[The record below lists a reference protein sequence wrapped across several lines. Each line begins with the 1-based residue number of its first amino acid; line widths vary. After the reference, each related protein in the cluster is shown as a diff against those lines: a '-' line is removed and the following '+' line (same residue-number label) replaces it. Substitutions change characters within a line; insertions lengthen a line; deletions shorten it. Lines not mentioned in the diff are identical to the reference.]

1 MKYIYSF
8 LIFLLV
14 NISLIAQNLHT
25 ESNAVSSLNEGNST
39 TGWTG
44 LAQLFSEAT
53 DVQNGSFSFRAV
65 STATDGRTVDY
76 NFNAVVG
83 QQYVIRIWAKIGA
96 QSNPSVSPAFA
107 VWSGVSGFN
116 VTPITG
122 TTWSEYVF
130 NVTAT
135 TTNPR
140 IRIYVSN
147 YSFRFV
153 AGNTIYIDNVSI
165 TALDNQAPTVPTN
178 LSANAITATS
188 TNLSWTSATDNVAV
202 TNYEVFQN
210 GISIGLTNGNT
221 TFAVSNL
228 NPQTTYTYTV
238 TALDNSNNS
247 SAQSESITITT
258 IAALDTE
265 VPTAPSGLVA
275 DNITTTSVNLN
286 WTAATDNVGVTDYEI
301 FQEGVSIGVSNG
313 NISFPVT
320 GLTPETTYNFTVVAL
335 DAAANVSAQSESIA
349 VLTLAVADTEVPTAP
364 SGLVADNITTTSVN
378 LNWTAATD
386 NIGVTDYEIFQE
398 GVSIGLSNG
407 NTSFPVNGLTP
418 ETTYNFTV
426 AALDAA
432 ANVSAQSES
441 IAVLTLAVADTEVPT
456 APSGLV
462 ANNIT
467 TSSVNL
473 NWTAATDNI
482 GVTDYEIFQEGV
494 SIGVSNGNISFPVN
508 ALTPETTYNFTVVAL
523 DAAANVSAQSTG
535 VTVLTLVVA
544 DTEVPTAPSGL
555 VADNI
560 TSTSVNLNWTA
571 ATDNVGV
578 IDYEIFQEGVSIGL
592 SNGNTS
598 FPVNGLT
605 PETTYNFT
613 VAALDAAANV
623 SAQSESIVV
632 LTLAVSDTT
641 APSIPVGLISG
652 NTTTTSIEISWDAAT
667 DNVEVTD
674 YEIFQDGVSIGLTG
688 GNSNFLITNLTAETT
703 YVFTIAAL
711 DAANNVSI
719 QSSELSVSTQAEVLP
734 TIAYTSLN
742 SNLNTVDW
750 TVRDLYANQNVGIGT
765 TDTQGYR
772 LAVAGNVVAEEVKV
786 ALQVNWPDY
795 VFDKKYE
802 LPSLEQVEK
811 YINENGYLMHMPSAS
826 EVEENGILIGEM
838 NAKLLRKIEELTLYT
853 ITQEKK
859 IKLLEQQV
867 EAIQQAL
874 LNK

>member
-53 DVQNGSFSFRAV
+53 DIQNGSFSFRAV

-140 IRIYVSN
+140 IRIYTSN
-147 YSFRFV
+147 YPFRFV

-238 TALDNSNNS
+238 TGLDNSNNS

-275 DNITTTSVNLN
+275 DNITSTSVNLN
-286 WTAATDNVGVTDYEI
+286 WTAAIDNVGVTDYEI
-301 FQEGVSIGVSNG
+301 FQEGVSIGLSNG
-313 NISFPVT
+313 STTFPVNA
-320 GLTPETTYNFTVVAL
+320 LTPETTYNFTVVAL

-364 SGLVADNITTTSVN
+364 SGLVADNITSTSVN

-386 NIGVTDYEIFQE
+386 NVAVTDYEIFQE
-398 GVSIGLSNG
+398 GVFIGLSNG
-407 NTSFPVNGLTP
+407 STTFPVNALTP

-432 ANVSAQSES
+432 ANVSAQSTGVT
-441 IAVLTLAVADTEVPT
+441 VLTLTVADTEVPT

-462 ANNIT
+462 ADNIT
-467 TSSVNL
+467 SSSVNL
-473 NWTAATDNI
+473 NWTAATDNV

-494 SIGVSNGNISFPVN
+494 SIGVSNGNI
-508 ALTPETTYNFTVVAL
+508 
-523 DAAANVSAQSTG
+523 
-535 VTVLTLVVA
+535 
-544 DTEVPTAPSGL
+544 
-555 VADNI
+555 
-560 TSTSVNLNWTA
+560 
-571 ATDNVGV
+571 
-578 IDYEIFQEGVSIGL
+578 
-592 SNGNTS
+592 S

-688 GNSNFLITNLTAETT
+688 GNSTFLITNLTAETT
-703 YVFTIAAL
+703 YIFTIAAL

-719 QSSELSVSTQAEVLP
+719 QSSELSVSTEAEVLP

-742 SNLNTVDW
+742 SNLTTVDW

-811 YINENGYLMHMPSAS
+811 HINENGYLMHMPSAS